1 MFLAKIVSSKS
12 TIHKIFNE
20 NLQFL
25 IFYHELA
32 YILFLFCTCSLADPL
47 ETLGQWRGD
56 KLTCVTFI
64 INLSFCFFL
73 IFLTWRSLG
82 TLRFCLLITRKIQM
96 KFKMFKSNLSSKLEN
111 SSIGMNLKWLIFFY
125 YWFGPTMVLAPVDH
139 QHMISELFSK
149 L

>member
-32 YILFLFCTCSLADPL
+32 YILFLFCTCSLAAPL

-64 INLSFCFFL
+64 INLSFCFFFYFFDL
-73 IFLTWRSLG
+73 KVTGYI
-82 TLRFCLLITRKIQM
+82 KI
-96 KFKMFKSNLSSKLEN
+96 LSSKLEN
-111 SSIGMNLKWLIFFY
+111 SSIGINLKWLIFFY
-125 YWFGPTMVLAPVDH
+125 YWFRPTMVLAPVDH